1 MNIFKTILRI
11 TFLYHNSQRNGSFY
25 HKKAFIPC
33 LIFSNIPFFNKKQ
46 WASHFSLN
54 FEI

>member
-33 LIFSNIPFFNKKQ
+33 LIFSNIPFLIRNNGR
-46 WASHFSLN
+46 HILV
-54 FEI
+54 